1 MGNKMQTKIGFI
13 GLGIMGRPQALNL
26 VKGGYKLNVFARR
39 AESMLPLQQAGATA
53 WASPKEVAEQSDII
67 FIMVS
72 DTPDVEE
79 MILGEHGVIH
89 SAKPGSVIVDMSTI
103 SPGATRVMADKLGA
117 RGIDM
122 LDAPVSG
129 GEVGAINGT
138 LSIMVGGKQDA
149 FERVKPMFDY
159 MGKNIIHVGGN
170 GAGQVCKACNQIV
183 VAVTIEAVS
192 EALTFARKNGVDA
205 AKVRDALMGG
215 FAGSKIM
222 EVHGKR
228 MLDNDFKPGFK
239 VKLHQ
244 KDMNIVLQ
252 AAHQLG
258 LALPAASLVSQH
270 LNALMGAGDGE
281 LDSSA
286 IVKVIEKMNQ

>member
-1 MGNKMQTKIGFI
+1 MSTKVGFI

-26 VKGGYKLNVFARR
+26 IKGGYSLSVYARR
-39 AESMLPLQQAGATA
+39 PESMEPLQAAGATA
-53 WASPKEVAEQSDII
+53 CASPKEVAARSDII
-67 FIMVS
+67 FVMVA
-72 DTPDVEE
+72 DTPDVEQV
-79 MILGEHGVIH
+79 ILGDNGVIH
-89 SAKPGSVIVDMSTI
+89 GARPGSVVVDMSTI
-103 SPGATRVMADKLGA
+103 SPSATRTMAEKLAA

-149 FERVKPMFDY
+149 FTRIKPMFDN
-159 MGKNIIHVGGN
+159 MGKNIIYVGSS

-244 KDMNIVLQ
+244 KDMRIVLD

-270 LNALMGAGDGE
+270 LNALMGSGDGE

-286 IVKVIEKMNQ
+286 IVKVIERMNK

>member
-1 MGNKMQTKIGFI
+1 
-13 GLGIMGRPQALNL
+13 ALNL
-26 VKGGYKLNVFARR
+26 IKGGYKLNVFARR
-39 AESMLPLQQAGATA
+39 AESMQPLLTAGAA
-53 WASPKEVAEQSDII
+53 GYASAKQVAANSDIT
-67 FIMVS
+67 FIMVA
-72 DTPDVEE
+72 DTLDVEE
-79 MILGEHGVIH
+79 MILGELGVIH
-89 SAKPGSVIVDMSTI
+89 GAKPGSIIVDMSTI
-103 SPGATRVMADKLGA
+103 SPAATRNMAERLA
-117 RGIDM
+117 SRGIDM

-149 FERVKPMFDY
+149 FQRVKPLFDC
-159 MGKNIIHVGGN
+159 MGKIVVHIGGN

-192 EALTFARKNGVDA
+192 EALTFARKNNVDA

-244 KDMNIVLQ
+244 KDMNIVMQ
-252 AAHQLG
+252 AANQLG

-270 LNALMGAGDGE
+270 LNALMGSGDAE

-286 IVKVIEKMNQ
+286 IVKVIEKMNR